1 MPGLSQS
8 TPPPSASRLLCCRHW
23 EDAPWS
29 YHGDAGSGAGGA
41 GRTSHPVGFGTGL
54 FSEGFLPDTRL
65 PEPPPCQCPGP
76 WMMTRA
82 PGISAS
88 NGDGDGDAA
97 RAFSRTRPQQRGAC
111 RLCPGGFS
119 AARQPPPTHPGR
131 QARPLGTASCG
142 RLFYRLNTQ
151 TRTAIHAKLQQEQT
165 SALRT
170 QASVCLA
177 SAGEPSLVRA
187 SKVKANGFCHV
198 QLPCSEVQQGHI
210 TRQRTIHKG
219 NKTHAA
225 KFTRIVHLQQRSTPC
240 SL

>member
-8 TPPPSASRLLCCRHW
+8 TPPPSALRLLCCGCW

-111 RLCPGGFS
+111 RLCR
-119 AARQPPPTHPGR
+119 AA
-131 QARPLGTASCG
+131 S
-142 RLFYRLNTQ
+142 
-151 TRTAIHAKLQQEQT
+151 
-165 SALRT
+165 LR
-170 QASVCLA
+170 LA
-177 SAGEPSLVRA
+177 SHRPRTLDARLGLSAP
-187 SKVKANGFCHV
+187 
-198 QLPCSEVQQGHI
+198 LPVAVC
-210 TRQRTIHKG
+210 
-219 NKTHAA
+219 
-225 KFTRIVHLQQRSTPC
+225 FTD
-240 SL
+240 